1 MSRKIFLTLTA
12 ACCLLSIGPYPLPRS
27 HSSSSISSGLR
38 LTIFAHATPIQV
50 LVQRSNNEYT
60 ENTHNKK
67 TSQSNGRIRKQGKSK
82 RHAKH
87 NLAYDAILHSESQ
100 LPVFWNNH
108 HPTSGKGGIAQT
120 KNAKKLVSSKPS
132 AQQRKI
138 NGKDRVS
145 SVKSL
150 LANILGK
157 RAPRTASSLSPS
169 AVASSVKKVTKS
181 DPLRTSSDI
190 KPQLVRQRQDEARVI
205 SSILSNAPGQK
216 ATSKPKTKKKTF
228 TEAPVKIGAAIGA
241 EGSTSSAFETAEAI
255 CDDSDNN
262 NFIKRAIHQLTHD
275 GHHVPQSDAESA
287 NSESVDTMSASENDS
302 SILNRKNTLQFLY
315 QRDIAQDDS
324 SKQEQGQF
332 DRAPEEIQPTYQFED
347 DLEVEGIL
355 ESFANV
361 MVGPSPSDEQ
371 GPLNP
376 DFDDDQ
382 SHYSHKNYFNDWIQY
397 VDRKGA
403 AALIALVRTP
413 GPDASSSSSSLDFF
427 HYLTGGVFDLKRH
440 RQRHGLAALSPFSKE
455 ASTYFT
461 LPTYR
466 DTKIEASNETSEP
479 SYASTATSASVPGA
493 SGRSEIRR
501 TSVARQLSISQA
513 QAVQQYAQG
522 YAQEPL
528 YHLPARAPTF

>member
-1 MSRKIFLTLTA
+1 MS
-12 ACCLLSIGPYPLPRS
+12 
-27 HSSSSISSGLR
+27 
-38 LTIFAHATPIQV
+38 
-50 LVQRSNNEYT
+50 
-60 ENTHNKK
+60 
-67 TSQSNGRIRKQGKSK
+67 KSK

-403 AALIALVRTP
+403 AALIALLATLVCLDISTWSGPQVAIAFTFATFVAFVLLTLCISFKMHHRRARRL